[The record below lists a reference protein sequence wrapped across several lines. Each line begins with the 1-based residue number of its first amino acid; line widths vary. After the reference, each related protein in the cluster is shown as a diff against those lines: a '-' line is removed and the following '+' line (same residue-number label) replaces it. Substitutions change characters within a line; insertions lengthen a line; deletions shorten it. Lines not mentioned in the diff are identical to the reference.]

1 MKDFCIVGS
10 GIAGSTIANLLSK
23 KYSVE
28 IFDKARGPGGRAS
41 NRRYKKDLSFDHGL
55 QYISPKSKEFRK
67 FILDLEKK
75 KILKKWQGNHL
86 DFTFEK
92 KEEVPKYIG
101 VKGNNAIPKY
111 LIKNI
116 KVNFQALVTN
126 IKFNRNYWEV
136 TINNKEKINFKNLIL
151 AIPYPQLIDLS
162 SKYLPSQITKSK
174 TQMIPNVTVMLAYK
188 NHSKININ
196 SIKFNDEILAWVAN
210 ENSKERFKSNETLW
224 TIQCNQKY
232 SKKIIDL
239 YKNDKDKYVKEIVI
253 QFENLTGF
261 NRKDLIF
268 KNIHGWRY
276 AYNLIK
282 FKQSSILINKY
293 RLGICGDWLNGPKI
307 EDAWFSAIDLMRKI
321 KKTRKNKFFRVFNF

>member
-55 QYISPKSKEFRK
+55 QYISPKSREFTK

-86 DFTFEK
+86 DFTFK
-92 KEEVPKYIG
+92 KKDELSKYIG
-101 VKGNNAIPKY
+101 TKANNAIPKY

-116 KVNFQALVTN
+116 KANFQSLVTN
-126 IKFNRNYWEV
+126 IKFNYKYWEI
-136 TINNKEKINFKNLIL
+136 TINNKEKIDFKNLIL
-151 AIPYPQLIDLS
+151 TCPYPQITSLS
-162 SKYLPSQITKSK
+162 SKYLPKQIIKSK
-174 TQMIPNVTVMLAYK
+174 TKMIPNVTVMLAYK
-188 NHSKININ
+188 YKLKKNINIS
-196 SIKFNDEILAWVAN
+196 SIKFNDDKLAWAAN
-210 ENSKERFKSNETLW
+210 ENSKERFKSSEILW
-224 TIQCNQKY
+224 TLQCTEKY

-239 YKNDKDKYVKEIVI
+239 IKNNKNYYLKEISKE
-253 QFENLTGF
+253 FENLIGF
-261 NRKDLIF
+261 KVNDLKF

-276 AYNLIK
+276 AYNFKNNKLSPYWSNKKK
-282 FKQSSILINKY
+282 F
-293 RLGICGDWLNGPKI
+293 GICADWISGPKA
-307 EDAWFSAIDLMRKI
+307 ENAWINANKLFEQI
-321 KKTRKNKFFRVFNF
+321 KKNPPKRRV

>member
-1 MKDFCIVGS
+1 MKDFCVVGS

-92 KEEVPKYIG
+92 KDELPKYIG

-116 KVNFQALVTN
+116 RANFLSLVTN
-126 IKFNRNYWEV
+126 IKFNNNHWEI
-136 TINNKEKINFKNLIL
+136 TINNKDKINFKNLIL
-151 AIPYPQLIDLS
+151 TCPYPQIINLC
-162 SKYLPSQITKSK
+162 SKYLPKKFINSK
-174 TQMIPNVTVMLAYK
+174 IDMAPNITVMLSYK
-188 NHSKININ
+188 KYSIINI
-196 SIKFNDEILAWVAN
+196 SSVKFNNEMISWAAN
-210 ENSKERFKSNETLW
+210 ENSKERFKSNEILW
-224 TIQCNQKY
+224 TLQCTEKY

-239 YKNDKDKYVKEIVI
+239 VKNNKNYYLKEIAKE
-253 QFENLTGF
+253 FENLIGF
-261 NRKDLIF
+261 KAKDLIF

-276 AYNLIK
+276 AYVTREKKLKNLWIK
-282 FKQSSILINKY
+282 KFN
-293 RLGICGDWLNGPKI
+293 LGICADWMIGSKA
-307 EDAWFSAIDLMRKI
+307 EGAWLSANSLF
-321 KKTRKNKFFRVFNF
+321 KKTKKNPVSL

>member
-55 QYISPKSKEFRK
+55 QYISPKSKEFTR

-86 DFTFEK
+86 DFTFK
-92 KEEVPKYIG
+92 KKDELSKYIG
-101 VKGNNAIPKY
+101 IKGNNAIPKY

-116 KVNFQALVTN
+116 RANFLSLVTN
-126 IKFNRNYWEV
+126 IKFKNNYWKI
-136 TINNKEKINFKNLIL
+136 TINNKERINFKNLIFTC
-151 AIPYPQLIDLS
+151 PYPQLISLT
-162 SKYLPSQITKSK
+162 SKYLPKQIIKSK
-174 TQMIPNVTVMLAYK
+174 TRMIPNVTVMLAYK
-188 NHSKININ
+188 CNLKMNIS
-196 SIKFNDEILAWVAN
+196 SIKFNNDKLAWAAN
-210 ENSKERFKSNETLW
+210 ENSKERFKSNKILW
-224 TIQCNQKY
+224 TLQCTEKY

-239 YKNDKDKYVKEIVI
+239 VKNNKNYYLKEIVKE
-253 QFENLTGF
+253 FENLIGF
-261 NRKDLIF
+261 KRKDLIF

-276 AYNLIK
+276 AYLTREKKLKNAWIK
-282 FKQSSILINKY
+282 NFN
-293 RLGICGDWLNGPKI
+293 LGICADWMIGSKA
-307 EDAWFSAIDLMRKI
+307 EGAWLSANSLF
-321 KKTRKNKFFRVFNF
+321 KKTKKNPVSL